1 MSNYHLTLFCLVD
14 GEATSNAFPVSA
26 SAKTTVGELKDSIKS
41 KKTIDFSDIDADKL
55 ILWRVSIPITD
66 EDDEV
71 PIILNSFDKRKLGPV
86 TRLSKVFPED
96 LPEETIHIIVQRPP
110 PDRVSEYD
118 YVQCVPSPIIGHQQ
132 LPSPTTR
139 SGHPSVSI
147 KPSSVGLWT
156 DFMDCVRT
164 TELKRAPQYPR
175 PKFRDDRIFLQEAT
189 LHELF
194 AQDFGVVQL
203 LPPGAR
209 TIKIMGLMRGNPDL
223 VCMRAQGGFDVPA
236 AVLFPIEMKRPIR
249 LRVFPKT
256 RTRTRAGNVSR
267 ATLVRLDNLE
277 LISGDD
283 ESAQTYRASWKESDV
298 VLKKCDIWN
307 QHPVVEELE
316 HEARVYQVLQKL
328 QGYIIPKLRLS
339 GVSDGMEM
347 ILVTDFIG
355 VDISHERLDCSD
367 KKKIR
372 EALSAIHSFGVLH
385 ADIRPQNILVKRDGP
400 VRRFFFID
408 FGLSQFTTDKEKLQQ
423 EADILG
429 PRLGW

>member
-1 MSNYHLTLFCLVD
+1 MEGLLD
-14 GEATSNAFPVSA
+14 
-26 SAKTTVGELKDSIKS
+26 
-41 KKTIDFSDIDADKL
+41 
-55 ILWRVSIPITD
+55 R
-66 EDDEV
+66 DDHQGDRRE
-71 PIILNSFDKRKLGPV
+71 
-86 TRLSKVFPED
+86 PED
-96 LPEETIHIIVQRPP
+96 
-110 PDRVSEYD
+110 SEY
-118 YVQCVPSPIIGHQQ
+118 
-132 LPSPTTR
+132 
-139 SGHPSVSI
+139 
-147 KPSSVGLWT
+147 KPSGRKGKLSS
-156 DFMDCVRT
+156 
-164 TELKRAPQYPR
+164 
-175 PKFRDDRIFLQEAT
+175 IF
-189 LHELF
+189 
-194 AQDFGVVQL
+194 
-203 LPPGAR
+203 
-209 TIKIMGLMRGNPDL
+209 
-223 VCMRAQGGFDVPA
+223 
-236 AVLFPIEMKRPIR
+236 
-249 LRVFPKT
+249 RVFPKT

-372 EALSAIHSFGVLH
+372 EALSAIHSFGVLR

-408 FGLSQFTTDKEKLQQ
+408 FGLSQLPPTRRSYSRRQISWARDWDGNMDRLQQ
-423 EADILG
+423 IEFKSLNRDRSWSNDNDL
-429 PRLGW
+429 